1 MASKSGWTESTDNLA
16 NMPRVESPE
25 ELVVGSSKLFDGDNI
40 RFVPMPTPDPKDPLN
55 LPTWRKWSAI
65 AALCFFG
72 SLALSAEFI
81 VGALVP
87 VFVLEYSGIDPHI
100 LSQIDIGALNKPGEV
115 NLDPIKI
122 LAGLGGP
129 PLYQVALL
137 ASVPL
142 LVNGLSSYLLVPLSI
157 AIGRRPVLLLSGFL
171 AWTGGLWAGF
181 SQGLGSHL
189 AARCFQGFGAGA
201 VEALIPLIIQDMMF
215 IHQRNQAIS
224 SVGASQGLLVVSLGI
239 ASPLIVS
246 RLTWRF
252 IYWIT
257 SGVGVLAWIG
267 LILLVPETR
276 WIRSDD
282 ELAGKEVYPL
292 RPGETRPRIDEVTY
306 RPRSNWDEFGIMN
319 YGYEWKEARKST
331 IDMFKTTLFPNII
344 WVIII
349 NSILVSLQG
358 ALSQVA
364 SSLLI
369 AAGWKFETLGFIVI
383 PILVASP
390 FIWFFGGYVADWIS
404 NFIAKRNGGQ
414 REPEAHLISLIFPIL
429 ASIVGPILFG
439 YAGEHIRELPS
450 IVVLVSIFLVGF
462 GLLTANTIFAVYL
475 VESYPRYA
483 GPVLVNVSSARLIVG
498 FIMSFNVT
506 TWIEEL
512 GFFKNFGIYSAA
524 LAGVSMLLPVM
535 YKYGKPMRA
544 WTAGR
549 LEPSI
554 KPAKAVEDDEQYWNN
569 NERPGQW
576 QDEKMGNPVIVMGRP
591 I

>member
-16 NMPRVESPE
+16 NVPKVESPE
-25 ELVVGSSKLFDGDNI
+25 ELVVGSSKLFDGNNI
-40 RFVPMPTPDPKDPLN
+40 RFVPTPTPDPKDPLN
-55 LPTWRKWSAI
+55 LPTWRKWTAI
-65 AALCFFG
+65 GALCFFG
-72 SLALSAEFI
+72 SLALAAEFI

-87 VFVLEYSGIDPHI
+87 VFVLEYSGINPHI

-215 IHQRNQAIS
+215 IHQRNKAIS

-239 ASPLIVS
+239 VSPIIVS

-276 WIRSDD
+276 WLRSDD
-282 ELAGKEVYPL
+282 ELAGKEVYPV

-319 YGYEWKEARKST
+319 YGYEWKEAKQST

-369 AAGWKFETLGFIVI
+369 ASGWKFETLGFIVI
-383 PILVASP
+383 PVVIASP
-390 FIWFFGGYVADWIS
+390 FVWFFGGYVADWIS
-404 NFIAKRNGGQ
+404 NWLAKRNNGQ

-429 ASIVGPILFG
+429 ASIIGPILFG
-439 YAGEHIRELPS
+439 YAGEHIQELPA

-475 VESYPRYA
+475 VESYPKYA

-506 TWIEEL
+506 TWIEQL

-524 LAGVSMLLPVM
+524 LAGVSMLLPIM

-549 LEPSI
+549 LEPSV
-554 KPAKAVEDDEQYWNN
+554 KPAKVLEDDEQYWNK

-576 QDEKMGNPVIVMGRP
+576 QDEKTGATVSMGRP

>member
-16 NMPRVESPE
+16 NVPRVETPE
-25 ELVVGSSKLFDGDNI
+25 ALVVGSSQLFDGNVI

-55 LPTWRKWSAI
+55 LPTWRKWVAI

-72 SLALSAEFI
+72 SLALAAEII

-100 LSQIDIGALNKPGEV
+100 LSQIDISALNKPGEV
-115 NLDPIKI
+115 TLDPVKI

-142 LVNGLSSYLLVPLSI
+142 LVNGLSSYILVPLSI
-157 AIGRRPVLLLSGFL
+157 GIGRRPVLLLSGLL

-181 SQGLGSHL
+181 SHGLGSHL

-215 IHQRNQAIS
+215 IHQRNKAIS
-224 SVGASQGLLVVSLGI
+224 SVGASQGLLIVSLGI
-239 ASPLIVS
+239 MSPIIVS
-246 RLTWRF
+246 RLSWRF

-257 SGVGVLAWIG
+257 SGVGVLAWFG
-267 LILLVPETR
+267 LIFLVPETR

-292 RPGETRPRIDEVTY
+292 RPGETRPRIDEVTF
-306 RPRSNWDEFGIMN
+306 RPRSNWDEFGLFN
-319 YGYEWKEARKST
+319 YGYEWKEAKQST
-331 IDMFKTTLFPNII
+331 IDMLKTTLFPNII

-349 NSILVSLQG
+349 NSILVSMQG
-358 ALSQVA
+358 AAGQVA

-369 AAGWKFETLGFIVI
+369 AAGWKFETLGFAVI
-383 PILVASP
+383 PIVIASP
-390 FIWFFGGYVADWIS
+390 FVWLFGGYNADKIS
-404 NFIAKRNGGQ
+404 NWIAKRNGGR
-414 REPEAHLISLIFPIL
+414 REPEAHLISLVFPLL
-429 ASIVGPILFG
+429 ASVVGPILFG

-450 IVVLVSIFLVGF
+450 IVVLLSIFFIGF

-483 GPVLVNVSSARLIVG
+483 GPVLVNVSSSRLIIG
-498 FIMSFNVT
+498 FIMSFNIT
-506 TWIEEL
+506 TWIEQL

-544 WTAGR
+544 WTGGR
-549 LEPSI
+549 LEPTV
-554 KPAKAVEDDEQYWNN
+554 KPAKVLEEDDQYWKST
-569 NERPGQW
+569 EQSGQW
-576 QDEKMGNPVIVMGRP
+576 QDEKMGTPIGVARP
-591 I
+591 M

>member
-1 MASKSGWTESTDNLA
+1 MASKSGWTESTDNFA
-16 NMPRVESPE
+16 NVPKVESPE
-25 ELVVGSSKLFDGDNI
+25 ELVVGSSKLFDGNNI
-40 RFVPMPTPDPKDPLN
+40 RFVPTPTPDPKDPLN
-55 LPTWRKWSAI
+55 LPTWRKWTAI
-65 AALCFFG
+65 GALCFFG
-72 SLALSAEFI
+72 SLALAAEFI

-87 VFVLEYSGIDPHI
+87 VFVLEYSGINPHI

-215 IHQRNQAIS
+215 IHQRNKAIA

-239 ASPLIVS
+239 VSPIIVS

-276 WIRSDD
+276 WLRSDD
-282 ELAGKEVYPL
+282 ELAGKEVYPV

-319 YGYEWKEARKST
+319 YGYEWKEAKQST

-369 AAGWKFETLGFIVI
+369 ASGWKFETLGFIVI
-383 PILVASP
+383 PVVIASP
-390 FIWFFGGYVADWIS
+390 FVWFFGGYVADWIS
-404 NFIAKRNGGQ
+404 NWLAKRNNGQ

-429 ASIVGPILFG
+429 ASIIGPILFG
-439 YAGEHIRELPS
+439 YAGEHIQELPA

-475 VESYPRYA
+475 VESYPKYA

-506 TWIEEL
+506 TWIEQL

-524 LAGVSMLLPVM
+524 LAGVSMLLPIM

-549 LEPSI
+549 LEPSV
-554 KPAKAVEDDEQYWNN
+554 KPAKVLEDDEQYWNK
-569 NERPGQW
+569 NERPDQW
-576 QDEKMGNPVIVMGRP
+576 QDEKMDATVSMGRP

>member
-16 NMPRVESPE
+16 DVPRVESPQ
-25 ELVVGSSKLFDGDNI
+25 ELVVGSSKLFDGNNI

-55 LPTWRKWSAI
+55 LPTWRKWTAI
-65 AALCFFG
+65 GALCFFG
-72 SLALSAEFI
+72 SLALAAEFI

-115 NLDPIKI
+115 NLDPVKV

-157 AIGRRPVLLLSGFL
+157 AIGRRPVLLLSGLL

-224 SVGASQGLLVVSLGI
+224 SVGASQGLLIVSLGI
-239 ASPLIVS
+239 VSPIIVS
-246 RLTWRF
+246 RLSWRY

-257 SGVGVLAWIG
+257 SGVGVLAWFG

-292 RPGETRPRIDEVTY
+292 RPGETRPRVDEVTY

-319 YGYEWKEARKST
+319 YGYEWKEARQST

-349 NSILVSLQG
+349 NSILVSMQG

-383 PILVASP
+383 PIVIASP
-390 FIWFFGGYVADWIS
+390 FVWFFGGYVADWVS
-404 NFIAKRNGGQ
+404 NWLAKRNGGQ
-414 REPEAHLISLIFPIL
+414 REPEAHLVSLIFPLL
-429 ASIVGPILFG
+429 ASIVGPIMFG
-439 YAGEHIRELPS
+439 YAGEHIRDIPS
-450 IVVLVSIFLVGF
+450 MVVLVSIFLVGF

-483 GPVLVNVSSARLIVG
+483 GPVLVNVSSSRLIIG

-506 TWIEEL
+506 TWIEQL
-512 GFFKNFGIYSAA
+512 GFFRNFGIYSAA

-549 LEPSI
+549 LEPRI
-554 KPAKAVEDDEQYWNN
+554 KPAKVLEDDEQYWNN
-569 NERPGQW
+569 NERPSQW
-576 QDEKMGNPVIVMGRP
+576 QDEKMGTPIGMPRPV
-591 I
+591 